1 MFLSTYK
8 TTLKNL
14 SRSLLFWLMVAFL
27 LGFSIYQNTQAH
39 NGSYNHELKEMIWDT
54 DPRYVLLPEKYVQK
68 VDNDCI
74 NTMLYVMPLFCVV
87 AVFLTL
93 SRDYGDGFYEVER
106 AGGHK
111 PLCYLTGRLAALAT
125 VCLPTFLLAILCRGY
140 LFVITRGGVQGMENG
155 ELALDVLVRT
165 VRTVVCT
172 TWPAILMFIAV
183 TYAIGVLF
191 KNAWT
196 AAAGT
201 TVFIMVNYL
210 FHYQLKFRIPDWY
223 RDYLAPMPYKVRHY
237 FKFYD
242 YYDSPEQFEAFLA
255 KNNTSLEQMLTCVA
269 YLLGLALI
277 YSLISYLRLRR
288 REI

>member
-1 MFLSTYK
+1 MFLSVYK

-14 SRSLLFWLMVAFL
+14 FRSLLFWLMLVLL
-27 LGFSIYQNTQAH
+27 LGFSLYQITQASH
-39 NGSYNHELKEMIWDT
+39 ATYSFEHKEKIWDT
-54 DPRYVLLPEKYVQK
+54 DPRYVLLLENYVQK

-93 SRDYGDGFYEVER
+93 SCDYGDGFYEVER
-106 AGGHK
+106 AGGQK

-125 VCLPTFLLAILCRGY
+125 VCLPIFLLAILCREY
-140 LFVITRGGVQGMENG
+140 LYVITRGGVEGMENG
-155 ELALDVLVRT
+155 ELALDVLIRT

-183 TYAIGVLF
+183 TYAIGALF

-201 TVFIMVNYL
+201 SIFIMLNYL
-210 FHYQLKFRIPDWY
+210 FHYQLRFRMPDWY
-223 RDYLAPMPYKVRHY
+223 CDYLAPMPSKVRHY

-242 YYDSPEQFEAFLA
+242 YYTSAEFEAFLVE
-255 KNNTSLEQMLTCVA
+255 NNTSFEQMLTCVA
-269 YLLGLALI
+269 YLLGLTLI
-277 YSLISYLRLRR
+277 YSLVSYLRLRH